1 MDAPTKNASKNANP
15 ATNQAVNAA
24 PVAPT
29 AALNAEKAKALQAAL
44 AQIEKQF
51 GKGSIMRLGAGEV
64 IEDIQ
69 VVSTGSLGLDI
80 ALGVGGLP
88 RGRVVEIYGP
98 ESSGKTTLT
107 LQVAAEMQKVGG
119 VCAFIDAEHALDINY
134 AQKLGVNLQELLI
147 SQPDTGEQ
155 ALEIV
160 DALVRSGSV
169 DLIVVDSVA
178 ALTPK
183 AELEGEMGDSLPGLQ
198 ARLMS
203 QALRKLTGTIK
214 KSNTMVIFIN
224 QIRMKIGVM
233 FGSPETTTG
242 GNALKFYA
250 SVRLDIRRI
259 GSIKRGEEVVG
270 NETKVKVVKNKVAP
284 PFKEAE
290 FDILYGA
297 GISREGEII
306 DLGVVAKVV
315 EKSGAWYAYN
325 GEKIGQGKDNCREF
339 LKENPALALE
349 IENKVRESLGVPLI
363 PVPEAAAAAAPSKK
377 G

>member
-1 MDAPTKNASKNANP
+1 MEDGKKAASMS
-15 ATNQAVNAA
+15 
-24 PVAPT
+24 
-29 AALNAEKAKALQAAL
+29 AEKQKALAAAL

-51 GKGSIMRLGAGEV
+51 GKGSIMKMGDAEV
-64 IEDIQ
+64 EPVQ
-69 VVSTGSLGLDI
+69 VVSTGSLGLDV

-107 LQVAAEMQKVGG
+107 LQVVAEMQKLGG
-119 VCAFIDAEHALDINY
+119 TCAFIDAEHALDVTY
-134 AQKLGVNLQELLI
+134 ADKLGVKVPDLLI

-155 ALEIV
+155 ALEIA

-169 DLIVVDSVA
+169 DLIVIDSVA
-178 ALTPK
+178 ALVPK
-183 AELEGEMGDSLPGLQ
+183 AEIEGEMGDALPGLQ

-214 KSNTMVIFIN
+214 RTNCLVIFIN

-259 GSIKRGEEVVG
+259 GSIKRGDDVVG

-284 PFKEAE
+284 PFREAI

-297 GISREGEII
+297 GVSREGEII
-306 DLGVVAKVV
+306 DLGVEAKVV
-315 EKSGAWYAYN
+315 EKSGAWYSYN
-325 GEKIGQGKDNCREF
+325 GERIGQGRDNCREF
-339 LKENPALALE
+339 LRENPELARE
-349 IENKVRESLGVPLI
+349 IENKVREHLGV
-363 PVPEAAAAAAPSKK
+363 VPMGAVVLAEEVEED
-377 G
+377 